1 MIGASSIHIY
11 IYTYIHT
18 HTYIL
23 LCMNIMVITS
33 QKLIID
39 TQTKKE
45 KGTQNNIKAAIIS
58 QGIRAKEERNKKE
71 L

>member
-1 MIGASSIHIY
+1 MCVCIDTHIH
-11 IYTYIHT
+11 
-18 HTYIL
+18 L
-23 LCMNIMVITS
+23 MVITS

-39 TQTKKE
+39 IQTKKE
-45 KGTQNNIKAAIIS
+45 KGTQNNIKIAIKS

>member
-1 MIGASSIHIY
+1 MCVCVD
-11 IYTYIHT
+11 T
-18 HTYIL
+18 HAHL
-23 LCMNIMVITS
+23 MVITS
-33 QKLIID
+33 PKLIID